1 MVRFAVVSGGGDR
14 TKADPRV
21 GALRVHEATLERGTS
36 PTVRV
41 RIEGTAPVV
50 VGSGESC
57 DLRIADD
64 ETVSRV
70 HARFMLTE
78 GGLLIV
84 DEGSR
89 NGTWVGQVR
98 VQRATITQDTHVR
111 VGNTVLSLR
120 IDEEAKDLPLSRR
133 TRMGDA
139 IGYSPE
145 MRHLFSLLER
155 VAGTDVTVLLEGES
169 GVGKEVLTRALHAFS
184 KRAQAPFVTVDCGA
198 IPKDLIESELFG
210 HERGSFTGATQSR
223 IGLFEQADGG
233 TLFLDE
239 IGELPVELQPKL
251 LRALEAREIRP
262 VGGNQ
267 VRLVD
272 VRVIA
277 ATNRNLAD
285 EVRRGA
291 FRQDLFYRLSVA
303 RVRVPPLR
311 DRASDVDVLATAF
324 YREVVRDDSASL
336 PPDVLDLLRA
346 YRWPGNVRELR
357 NVVSRYALLGFSGR
371 ALFDEQVPGAQAAA
385 QASPGAVVVP
395 DWQGRPYHEARQQVL
410 DRFEV
415 EFTRDAITRANGVML
430 RAAELSGMARS
441 SFYRLVEKHGVRD
454 VREPDPDR

>member
-21 GALRVHEATLERGTS
+21 GALRVHEATLERAAT
-36 PTVRV
+36 PVVRV

-78 GGLLIV
+78 GGLLVV

-89 NGTWVGQVR
+89 NGTWIGQVR
-98 VQRATITQDTHVR
+98 VQRATITQDTQIR
-111 VGNTVLSLR
+111 VGNTALSLR
-120 IDEEAKDLPLSRR
+120 IDEQAKDLPLSRR
-133 TRMGDA
+133 TRMGEA

-155 VAGTDVTVLLEGES
+155 IAGTDVTVLLEGES
-169 GVGKEVLTRALHAFS
+169 GVGKEVLTRALHSFS
-184 KRAQAPFVTVDCGA
+184 TRAKAPFVTVDCGA

-210 HERGSFTGATQSR
+210 HERGSFTGATQAR

-239 IGELPVELQPKL
+239 IGELPLELQPKL
-251 LRALEAREIRP
+251 LRALEAREIRA
-262 VGGNQ
+262 VGSNA

-277 ATNRNLAD
+277 ATNRSLAD
-285 EVRRGA
+285 EVR
-291 FRQDLFYRLSVA
+291 RLSVA

-324 YREVVRDDSASL
+324 YREVVKNDAASL
-336 PPDVLDLLRA
+336 PPDVLELLRS

-371 ALFDEQVPGAQAAA
+371 ALFDEQVPGAAHSAAA
-385 QASPGAVVVP
+385 APAGVP

-415 EFTRDAITRANGVML
+415 EFTRDAIARAHGVML

-454 VREPDPDR
+454 VREPDPER

>member
-1 MVRFAVVSGGGDR
+1 MVRFVAVNGGGGDR
-14 TKADPRV
+14 TKADPRL
-21 GALRVHEATLERGTS
+21 GALRVHEATLERGGT
-36 PTVRV
+36 PIVRV
-41 RIEGTAPVV
+41 RVEGTAPVV

-78 GGLLIV
+78 GGLVVV

-89 NGTWVGQVR
+89 NGTWIGPVR
-98 VQRATITQDTHVR
+98 VQRATLTQDTQLR
-111 VGNTVLSLR
+111 VGNTALSLR
-120 IDEEAKDLPLSRR
+120 IDEQAKELPLSRR

-155 VAGTDVTVLLEGES
+155 IAGTDVTVLLEGES
-169 GVGKEVLTRALHAFS
+169 GVGKEVLTRAIHAFS
-184 KRAQAPFVTVDCGA
+184 TRAKAPFVTVDCGA

-239 IGELPVELQPKL
+239 IGELPLELQPKL
-251 LRALEAREIRP
+251 LRALEAREIRA
-262 VGGNQ
+262 VGSN
-267 VRLVD
+267 VPRLVN

-277 ATNRNLAD
+277 ATNRSLAD

-324 YREVVRDDSASL
+324 YREVVKNEAASL
-336 PPDVLDLLRA
+336 PPDVLDLLRS

-371 ALFDEQVPGAQAAA
+371 ALFDEQVPGSAHAAVTHA
-385 QASPGAVVVP
+385 AGVP

-410 DRFEV
+410 DRFEA
-415 EFTRDAITRANGVML
+415 EFTKDAITRANGVML

-454 VREPDPDR
+454 VRDPEPER